1 MRADLA
7 YGRTGG
13 SFRGEVL
20 PSSPGPRARAGV
32 CQQVCGRSL
41 IAEMVRRDPNG
52 PGSQTD
58 CLSDAEPQPS
68 FVG

>member
-1 MRADLA
+1 MAGLAALFVERSYRRAPA
-7 YGRTGG
+7 R
-13 SFRGEVL
+13 VL
-20 PSSPGPRARAGV
+20 GLGYVSRCVVGHLSRK
-32 CQQVCGRSL
+32 
-41 IAEMVRRDPNG
+41 MVRRDPNG